1 MSQYIAHV
9 FLPMIAK
16 GMSEMTQKAQFILK
30 GLNIYCSLI
39 ILFDLW
45 FGSTTNSYAFRS
57 KDQTTLFQ
65 FIIFGLLHLIGLHC

>member
-1 MSQYIAHV
+1 MTTKYIPGMSQYIAHV

-45 FGSTTNSYAFRS
+45 FGSTTDTAPFRLHFILAFVD
-57 KDQTTLFQ
+57 KQDY
-65 FIIFGLLHLIGLHC
+65 C